1 MKVLS
6 AIVGLLL
13 SANLI
18 LAANSNAVLPHPDE
32 NNWTTS
38 PVEEETTA
46 AEAVVGGKTRNLQYS
61 IKIVGGVPAT
71 KGEFKVS
78 LYLVVIRVPFRVPK
92 FSMDR
97 GGMAVCVGRL
107 CP

>member
-32 NNWTTS
+32 NNWTT

-46 AEAVVGGKTRNLQYS
+46 ADAVVGGKTRNLQYS
-61 IKIVGGVPAT
+61 IKIVGGVPVT

-78 LYLVVIRVPFRVPK
+78 RLVVVIRVPFRVPK
-92 FSMDR
+92 FSVDQ
-97 GGMAVCVGRL
+97 GGELKTKVRA
-107 CP
+107 